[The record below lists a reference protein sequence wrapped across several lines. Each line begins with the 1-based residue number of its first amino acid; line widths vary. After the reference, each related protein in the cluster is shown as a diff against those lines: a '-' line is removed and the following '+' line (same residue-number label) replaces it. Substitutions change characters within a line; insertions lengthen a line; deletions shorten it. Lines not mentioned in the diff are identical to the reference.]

1 MLQVTLTNDQTI
13 DSLKDVIKQ
22 KNANN
27 LKEIDAKELTLYQ
40 VFILDNDHL
49 GGKLSSMNFDTNILL
64 WSMQKLSAI
73 FPTGAEEGHLHICR
87 HVETRCMLV
96 LFTLQFSST
105 ILCDCFITQ
114 QVLQVHHKH
123 MNHPISSVN
132 THSSLTYIDHSNKWS
147 PKWYCLS
154 ITVPF

>member
-1 MLQVTLTNDQTI
+1 MSCVESVSCV

-40 VFILDNDHL
+40 VFILDIDHL

-73 FPTGAEEGHLHICR
+73 FPTGAEEGHLHICS

-96 LFTLQFSST
+96 LFTLR
-105 ILCDCFITQ
+105 LCVWCNMGIR
-114 QVLQVHHKH
+114 
-123 MNHPISSVN
+123 
-132 THSSLTYIDHSNKWS
+132 HSSNHFVENSPSVMGYGHLSQTEPFCQLHPTCHSVTAVSN
-147 PKWYCLS
+147 
-154 ITVPF
+154 

>member
-40 VFILDNDHL
+40 VFILDNDLL

-64 WSMQKLSAI
+64 WSM
-73 FPTGAEEGHLHICR
+73 
-87 HVETRCMLV
+87 
-96 LFTLQFSST
+96 
-105 ILCDCFITQ
+105 
-114 QVLQVHHKH
+114 
-123 MNHPISSVN
+123 
-132 THSSLTYIDHSNKWS
+132 
-147 PKWYCLS
+147 
-154 ITVPF
+154 